1 MRVLSC
7 LQPTSRL
14 LLALLLFS
22 SVSALGCRTA
32 VDLPPTTTFWE
43 KLGIPQA
50 IGGRADNRRNRFGNN
65 PQRERKPPLKRIA
78 DPENLESPNKA
89 IKAAAEIKQQE
100 DLAPQKIKALKYLAD
115 IGCGCYDKDGKVEA
129 AILEGLA
136 DCTEEVR
143 LTAVETVIELATNC
157 DSDAAYGSE
166 GCTNK
171 RQKRRKERQGKL
183 GECAKKFSSIV
194 CGCKDQCQTQGGSS
208 CCGSCCTAKIA
219 EYLSK
224 MAYEEECGC
233 WFEPSAE
240 VRAKAREALGV
251 CPCPRVDCPEPEEP
265 EELPKKDDKEEKKTE
280 VDPESQTG
288 EEEDDS
294 DGVDID
300 IKDSDVEINVEE
312 IPPVSQAPKK
322 QVRLVQRPRETTPQ
336 PGSMP
341 WVIRRVAA
349 TLPATNRTVAPA
361 SQAKN
366 WHGVVEFLDPADGSA
381 LIVFK
386 EAVNFQQGKRL
397 NCLVAVDGGKGSLKL
412 PCQVVHS
419 GPGMIA
425 VQPLN
430 ATGKSKLRP
439 GVRIVIGNQQ
449 AATSQPA
456 QAEDSDIKL
465 ISDQGRQSSGSV
477 VNPFRPAR

>member
-1 MRVLSC
+1 MRVSSC
-7 LQPTSRL
+7 SNPASRL
-14 LLALLLFS
+14 LLALMLFS

-32 VDLPPTTTFWE
+32 VDVPYTPTIWA

-50 IGGRADNRRNRFGNN
+50 IGGRADNRRNRRGNN

-100 DLAPQKIKALKYLAD
+100 DLAPQKIKALKYLAE

-136 DCTEEVR
+136 DCTEDVR
-143 LTAVETVIELATNC
+143 MTAVETVIELATNC
-157 DSDAAYGSE
+157 DADAAYGSQ

-171 RQKRRKERQGKL
+171 RQKRRQERQGKL

-194 CGCKDQCQTQGGSS
+194 CGRKDQCQKKGGSS

-233 WFEPSAE
+233 WFEPSAA

-251 CPCPRVDCPEPEEP
+251 CPCPRVDCPEPEETD
-265 EELPKKDDKEEKKTE
+265 EEEDDEEDEETKTE

-288 EEEDDS
+288 EEDGSDEENADED
-294 DGVDID
+294 
-300 IKDSDVEINVEE
+300 KAEE
-312 IPPVSQAPKK
+312 LPSGKVTQAPRQ

-336 PGSMP
+336 PSGMP
-341 WVIRRVAA
+341 RVIRRVAA
-349 TLPATNRTVAPA
+349 TLPANIGPVAPA
-361 SQAKN
+361 SEAKN

-397 NCLVAVDGGKGSLKL
+397 NCLVAADGDKGSLKL
-412 PCQVVHS
+412 PCQVVHA

-439 GVRIVIGNQQ
+439 GVRIVVGNQQ
-449 AATSQPA
+449 AAASQDA
-456 QAEDSDIKL
+456 QAEASDIKL
-465 ISDQGRQSSGSV
+465 ISDDSGQASGSV
-477 VNPFRPAR
+477 MNPFRPAR